1 MLSGSV
7 PAADPNSF
15 ATGALDIYRYG
26 WFKEDNQWLIRL
38 WPPGF
43 MVLEGLVLKCFGVEA
58 PFILI
63 LIVLNSIFLGFLL
76 LVFRAHLLRVVPVKA
91 ASMLPLLPLF
101 LPVTRFFLLQPGG
114 IILGEAFS
122 IVFFLTAMFLI
133 PLAIRNRSWGEAI
146 PAGLLLALSAYF
158 RSNFELPVTF
168 LTLMAALLVLPY
180 YLLFRNWIRR
190 VDRDIMSCFIRT
202 VVIVLSVANAAM
214 VPWRIHNYYRSGNFS
229 WTQTPNIE
237 YRNAGLTDEQL
248 TDNNG
253 FFVVRGGGN
262 LAGNTANYCGR
273 SDNWE
278 FYQAFLR
285 HFDEWCKYKFRIFG
299 KFWFSS
305 LEVYGGPR
313 HDASFL
319 GLAGNVASLLCVLL
333 TWPLLWLNKT

>member
-1 MLSGSV
+1 MSTAIPECYATQMGALTRKHLLWFFFYFSVAASIGLFIRDVHRQPSLFATINNFMLSGSV

-158 RSNFELPVTF
+158 RSNFELLVTF
-168 LTLMAALLVLPY
+168 LTLMAALLVLSY

-214 VPWRIHNYYRSGNFS
+214 VPWRIHNYYHSGNFS

-262 LAGNTANYCGR
+262 LACK
-273 SDNWE
+273 
-278 FYQAFLR
+278 LR
-285 HFDEWCKYKFRIFG
+285 
-299 KFWFSS
+299 
-305 LEVYGGPR
+305 
-313 HDASFL
+313 AQ
-319 GLAGNVASLLCVLL
+319 
-333 TWPLLWLNKT
+333 LLWKIR